1 MARRAT
7 ENFPGDSPY
16 IQKSVYFN
24 VVTVCLITKKQH
36 HLSHAHMVFL
46 ANMGIQES
54 VTNSGEVGELG
65 MNVQEETKVV

>member
-1 MARRAT
+1 
-7 ENFPGDSPY
+7 
-16 IQKSVYFN
+16 
-24 VVTVCLITKKQH
+24 
-36 HLSHAHMVFL
+36 MVFL